1 MFKQDNPISDE
12 TEQDALLSKQLFWT
26 KEDDHINTLE
36 ELISEQED
44 HIDIINQDIEVL
56 RKIIK
61 QIKQK
66 EKE

>member
-44 HIDIINQDIEVL
+44 HIDIINQDMVIL
-56 RKIIK
+56 FCPKK
-61 QIKQK
+61 LF
-66 EKE
+66 